1 MSLDS
6 AHNGPVTDHDD
17 DSRQR
22 AIRFFWVVLIASSAT
37 SIAGNAIHAAVNA
50 TAVSP
55 VLAAAVAIC
64 PPLVLLASTEGLSQL
79 IKVRRRPSITYWA
92 ALIMTTVLAA
102 AAFRL
107 SFDAL
112 RDLAARCGVRNT
124 LAWLWPVAV
133 DVTMTQ
139 ATVSL
144 LALTRMPPKA
154 AAMPDSAAP
163 SDDDEYEDGALD
175 EPAAQNDSR
184 AQTPPRLAHVT
195 SLTNPSDADIPA
207 QPHYG
212 ADAARVVATKRTK
225 QSPEVVAAVLAA
237 HDAGQSVTEIG
248 AATSLHHS
256 TVSRIVAN
264 AQRARASGL
273 HTVTSR

>member
-6 AHNGPVTDHDD
+6 TPNGPVTDDD
-17 DSRQR
+17 GDSRRR

-50 TAVSP
+50 TAVP
-55 VLAAAVAIC
+55 AVLAAAVAIC

-92 ALIMTTVLAA
+92 ALIMTTMLAA

-112 RDLAARCGVRNT
+112 RDLAARCGVRES

-144 LALTRMPPKA
+144 LALTRMPPQAPTPAPAVPSNETDNEEDEAPDDA
-154 AAMPDSAAP
+154 AAENDSSADIPSRLQVTSPPTASRADRSAAP
-163 SDDDEYEDGALD
+163 
-175 EPAAQNDSR
+175 R
-184 AQTPPRLAHVT
+184 
-195 SLTNPSDADIPA
+195 
-207 QPHYG
+207 YG
-212 ADAARVVATKRTK
+212 EDAARVVATRRTK
-225 QSPEVVAAVLAA
+225 QPPEVVEAVLAA
-237 HDAGQSVTEIG
+237 HEAGQSVTEIG
-248 AATSLHHS
+248 AEIGLHHS

-264 AQRARASGL
+264 ATPTRTAGLKTVSAR
-273 HTVTSR
+273 

>member
-1 MSLDS
+1 MPLDS
-6 AHNGPVTDHDD
+6 AHNGPVTDDDD
-17 DSRQR
+17 DSRRR

-50 TAVSP
+50 TAVP
-55 VLAAAVAIC
+55 AVLAAAVAIC

-92 ALIMTTVLAA
+92 ALIMTTMLAA

-112 RDLAARCGVRNT
+112 RDLAARCGVRDT

-133 DVTMTQ
+133 DVSMTQ

-154 AAMPDSAAP
+154 ALPADAADPSNETNGDEDEVPD
-163 SDDDEYEDGALD
+163 DI
-175 EPAAQNDSR
+175 AAQNDSKTQ
-184 AQTPPRLAHVT
+184 APPRLEQVT
-195 SLTNPSDADIPA
+195 SATAAGMERHTTPR
-207 QPHYG
+207 YG
-212 ADAARVVATKRTK
+212 EDAARVVATRRTK
-225 QSPEVVAAVLAA
+225 QPPEVVEAVLAA
-237 HDAGQSVTEIG
+237 HEAGQSVTEIG
-248 AATSLHHS
+248 AYTGLHHS

-264 AQRARASGL
+264 ATRGLKTVNAR
-273 HTVTSR
+273 